1 MPLFGV
7 SRGHILRLEGEKRM
21 PFAPDTR
28 PTYTSDETRK
38 RTSAQYI
45 KFSED
50 YRTVIRVLN
59 PEARMV
65 WKHWISEANAGRG
78 LMANCP
84 NTSSQVR
91 PCPIEKS
98 LQGLPKT
105 DSTYL
110 DRRARKR
117 FIVNVLDRTPY
128 TVCNTCN
135 TDTPKAKSCQNCG
148 ADISKGHE
156 FAPLNRV
163 KLLEGGPELF
173 VTNLNALEKLQA
185 EEFDGSTILDYDISI
200 SASGKGRDR
209 KLAAIPQAPSE
220 LPTDVLNDPENEGE
234 VQKLF
239 DLDKL
244 TEPSSVE
251 EIELML
257 QGATMDELNAVRGV
271 A

>member
-1 MPLFGV
+1 
-7 SRGHILRLEGEKRM
+7 
-21 PFAPDTR
+21 
-28 PTYTSDETRK
+28 
-38 RTSAQYI
+38 
-45 KFSED
+45 
-50 YRTVIRVLN
+50 
-59 PEARMV
+59 MV

-98 LQGLPKT
+98 LVGLPKT
-105 DSTYL
+105 DATYM

-128 TVCNTCN
+128 TVCNSCN
-135 TDTPKAKSCQNCG
+135 TDTPKAKNCINCD
-148 ADISKGHE
+148 ASLAKHD

-163 KLLEGGPELF
+163 KILEGGPELF
-173 VTNLNALEKLQA
+173 TGQLNSVEKLQA
-185 EEFDGSTILDYDISI
+185 EEFEGSTILDYDISI
-200 SASGKGRDR
+200 SASGKNRDR

-220 LPTDVLNDPENEGE
+220 LSKDALADPENEGE

-251 EIELML
+251 EIEAML
-257 QGATMDELNAVRGV
+257 TGATIDDLNAIRGI